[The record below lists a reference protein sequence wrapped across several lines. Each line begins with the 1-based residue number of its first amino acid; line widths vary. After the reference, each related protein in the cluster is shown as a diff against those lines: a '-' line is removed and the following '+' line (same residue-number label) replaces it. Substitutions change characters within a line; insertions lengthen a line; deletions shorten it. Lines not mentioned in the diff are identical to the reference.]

1 MVEDLSVKSKI
12 YTKIRLDRNKNSN
25 FKVKKK
31 AMRICIN
38 LLAIFCVAVL
48 SAQQPFTISE
58 SIVEAET
65 KSASQLLNYR
75 ANLNTGNYDVK
86 YHRLY
91 LNVDPGQV
99 GMSGSVTTYFEA
111 KSDLNEVVFDLSDNM
126 TVSSVTQRENELTF
140 VQNANDELRITLPEV
155 LNQGV
160 LDSLTVNYSGN
171 PQNSGFGSYEQTTHN
186 GVPIVWTLSEPYGA
200 KAWWPCKQDLID
212 KADSVDVYINTPR
225 FTPGNED
232 YVAVSNGVELS
243 QVIQGNNKVTRFKH
257 RYPIPAYLIAIAIT
271 NYTVYNDVVPN
282 NGQPFDIVNYVF
294 PESLSTAQAS
304 TPVTVDIMN
313 FFVDTFEPYPYADE
327 KYGHAQFG
335 WAGGMEHTTVSFM
348 GNFSRELITHELA
361 HQWFGNKVTCGS
373 WQDIWLNEGFATYL
387 YGLVIEEFDGD
398 AAFNTWKQQRSNFV
412 TSQPDGAVYLKPQDT
427 TSINRIFSSRLSYN
441 KGAMVLHML
450 RKKMGDANFFQGL
463 RDYLA
468 HPDLAFDYA
477 KTADFIP
484 IMESAGNQ
492 DLTEFFNDW
501 LFNEG
506 HPSFEVL
513 WEQPLENELHVYLS
527 QNQSHPSVDFFEVE
541 VPLRLIG
548 TQGESLDVLLSH
560 STNNQLFVETVN
572 FEVSDIIFDPN
583 SDILSRNNTVSLS
596 TDAFN
601 LDNEII
607 LYPNPTTDL
616 LTIQK
621 PESVIIER
629 VKIHNVLGQIV
640 LDLPYFVSTLDLR
653 ALKSGMYFIEF
664 STKNSSVNKTVLKK

>member
-1 MVEDLSVKSKI
+1 
-12 YTKIRLDRNKNSN
+12 
-25 FKVKKK
+25 
-31 AMRICIN
+31 MRIYIN
-38 LLAIFCVAVL
+38 LLAFLSVTVL
-48 SAQQPFTISE
+48 FAQQPLTISE
-58 SIVEAET
+58 SIVEVEA
-65 KSASQLLNYR
+65 KSASRLMNYR

-86 YHRLY
+86 YHRLF
-91 LNVDPGQV
+91 LNIDPGQI
-99 GMSGSVTTYFEA
+99 GISGAVTTYFEA
-111 KSDLNEVVFDLSDNM
+111 KSDLNEVIFDLTSNM
-126 TVSSVTQRENELTF
+126 VVSSVTQRENELTF
-140 VQNANDELRITLPEV
+140 TQNANDELRITLPEV

-171 PQNSGFGSYEQTTHN
+171 PISSGFGSYEQTTHA

-212 KADSVDVYINTPR
+212 KADSVDVYLNTPR
-225 FTPGNED
+225 FTPGNGD

-271 NYTVYNDVVPN
+271 NYTIYNDVVPN
-282 NGQPFDIVNYVF
+282 NGEPFDIVNYVF
-294 PESLSTAQAS
+294 PESLATAQAS

-313 FFVDTFEPYPYADE
+313 YFVDIFEPYPYADE

-335 WAGGMEHTTVSFM
+335 WGGGMEHTTVSFM

-387 YGLVIEEFDGD
+387 YGLVIEEFDGN
-398 AAFNTWKQQRSNFV
+398 AAFSTWKQQRGNFV
-412 TSQPDGAVYLKPQDT
+412 TSQPDGSVYLKPQDT

-441 KGAMVLHML
+441 KAAMVLHML
-450 RKKMGDANFFQGL
+450 RKKMGDVNFFQGL

-468 HPDLAFDYA
+468 HPDLSFDYA

-484 IMESAGNQ
+484 IMESASNQ

-506 HPSFEVL
+506 HPSFEII
-513 WEQPLENELHVYLS
+513 WNQPQEDEVHISLS
-527 QNQSHPSVDFFEVE
+527 QTQSHPSVDFFEVD
-541 VPLRLIG
+541 VPLRLTG
-548 TQGESLDVLLSH
+548 TQGEILDLILSH
-560 STNNQLFVETVN
+560 TTNNQLFVETVN

-583 SDILSRNNTVSLS
+583 FDVLSRNNSVSLS
-596 TDAFN
+596 IDEINLETD
-601 LDNEII
+601 IV
-607 LYPNPTTDL
+607 LYPNPTTGI

-621 PESVIIER
+621 PESLFIER
-629 VKIHNVLGQIV
+629 IRIHNVLGQV
-640 LDLPYFVSTLDLR
+640 VMDVPYYEKNLDLS

-664 STKNSSVNKTVLKK
+664 SNANTLVNKTVLKK

>member
-1 MVEDLSVKSKI
+1 
-12 YTKIRLDRNKNSN
+12 
-25 FKVKKK
+25 
-31 AMRICIN
+31 MRIYIN
-38 LLAIFCVAVL
+38 LLAFLSVTVL
-48 SAQQPFTISE
+48 FAQQPLTISE
-58 SIVEAET
+58 SIVEVEA
-65 KSASQLLNYR
+65 KSASRLINYR

-86 YHRLY
+86 YHRLF
-91 LNVDPGQV
+91 LNIDPGQI
-99 GMSGSVTTYFEA
+99 GISGAVTTYFEA
-111 KSDLNEVVFDLSDNM
+111 KSDLNEVIFDLTSNM
-126 TVSSVTQRENELTF
+126 IVSSVTQRENELTF
-140 VQNANDELRITLPEV
+140 TQNANDELRITLPEV

-171 PQNSGFGSYEQTTHN
+171 PVSSGFGSYEQTTHA

-212 KADSVDVYINTPR
+212 KADSVDVYLNTPR

-271 NYTVYNDVVPN
+271 NYTIYNDVVPN
-282 NGQPFDIVNYVF
+282 NGEPFDIVNYVF
-294 PESLSTAQAS
+294 PESLATAQAS

-313 FFVDTFEPYPYADE
+313 YFVDIFEPYPYADE

-335 WAGGMEHTTVSFM
+335 WGGGMEHTTVSFM

-387 YGLVIEEFDGD
+387 YGLVIEEFDGN
-398 AAFNTWKQQRSNFV
+398 AAFSTWKQQRGNFV
-412 TSQPDGAVYLKPQDT
+412 TSQPDGSVYLKPQDT

-441 KGAMVLHML
+441 KAAMVLHML

-484 IMESAGNQ
+484 IMESASNQ

-506 HPSFEVL
+506 HPSFEII
-513 WEQPLENELHVYLS
+513 WNQPQEDEVQISLS
-527 QNQSHPSVDFFEVE
+527 QTPSHPSVDFFEVD
-541 VPLRLIG
+541 VPLRLTG
-548 TQGESLDVLLSH
+548 TQGEILDLILSH
-560 STNNQLFVETVN
+560 TTNNQLFVETVN

-583 SDILSRNNTVSLS
+583 FDVLSRNNSVSLS
-596 TDAFN
+596 IDDINLETD
-601 LDNEII
+601 IV
-607 LYPNPTTDL
+607 LYPNPTTGI
-616 LTIQK
+616 LTIKK
-621 PESVIIER
+621 PESLFIER
-629 VKIHNVLGQIV
+629 IRIHNVLGQV
-640 LDLPYFVSTLDLR
+640 VMDVLYYETNLDLS

-664 STKNSSVNKTVLKK
+664 SNANTLVNKTVLKK

>member
-1 MVEDLSVKSKI
+1 MIGLKI
-12 YTKIRLDRNKNSN
+12 LILGLKRS
-25 FKVKKK
+25 
-31 AMRICIN
+31 AMRSYMN
-38 LLAIFCVAVL
+38 FLAIL
-48 SAQQPFTISE
+48 STAFLCAQQPLTISE
-58 SIVEAET
+58 SIVEVEA
-65 KSASQLLNYR
+65 KSASRLMNYR

-86 YHRLY
+86 YHRLF

-99 GMSGSVTTYFEA
+99 GMSGAVTTYFEA
-111 KSDLNEVVFDLSDNM
+111 KSDLNEIVFDLTNNM
-126 TVSSVTQRENELTF
+126 MVSSVTQRENELAFT
-140 VQNANDELRITLPEV
+140 QNTEDELRITLPEV

-160 LDSLTVNYSGN
+160 LDSLTVHYSGN
-171 PQNSGFGSYEQTTHN
+171 PENSGFGSYEQTTHN

-212 KADSVDVYINTPR
+212 KADSVDVYLNTPR
-225 FTPGNED
+225 FTPNNEA

-243 QVIQGNNKVTRFKH
+243 QVIQGENKVTRFKH

-271 NYTVYNDVVPN
+271 NYTIYNDVVPN
-282 NGQPFDIVNYVF
+282 NGEPFDIVNYVF
-294 PESLSTAQAS
+294 PESLATAQAS
-304 TPVTVDIMN
+304 TPITVEIMN

-387 YGLVIEEFDGD
+387 YGLVIEEFDGHV
-398 AAFNTWKQQRSNFV
+398 AFNTWKQQRSNFI
-412 TSQPDGAVYLKPQDT
+412 TSQPDGSVYLKPQDT

-450 RKKMGDANFFQGL
+450 RKKMGDINFFQGL
-463 RDYLA
+463 KDYLA

-484 IMESAGNQ
+484 IMESASNQ

-513 WEQPLENELHVYLS
+513 WNQTQENEVQFNLS
-527 QNQSHPSVDFFEVE
+527 QTQSHPTVDFFEVD

-560 STNNQLFVETVN
+560 SINNQLFVETVN
-572 FEVSDIIFDPN
+572 FEVADIIFDPN
-583 SDILSRNNTVSLS
+583 FDIISRNNSITLS
-596 TDAFN
+596 IEDTN
-601 LDNEII
+601 LDTEIV
-607 LYPNPTTDL
+607 LYPNPTGGI

-621 PESVIIER
+621 PESVLIER
-629 VKIHNVLGQIV
+629 IRIHNVLGQKV
-640 LDLPYFVSTLDLR
+640 FDLPYYETNLDLS
-653 ALKSGMYFIEF
+653 ALKSGIYFVEF
-664 STKNSSVNKTVLKK
+664 TTPNALINKTVLKK

>member
-1 MVEDLSVKSKI
+1 
-12 YTKIRLDRNKNSN
+12 
-25 FKVKKK
+25 
-31 AMRICIN
+31 MRIYIN
-38 LLAIFCVAVL
+38 LLALWSVAIL
-48 SAQQPFTISE
+48 FAQKPLTISE
-58 SIVEAET
+58 SIVEVEA

-91 LNVDPGQV
+91 LNINPVQI
-99 GMSGSVTTYFEA
+99 GMSGAVTTYFEA
-111 KSDLNEVVFDLSDNM
+111 KSDLNEVVFDLTSNM
-126 TVSSVTQRENELTF
+126 IVSSVTQRENELTF
-140 VQNANDELRITLPEV
+140 TQNADDELRINLPEV

-160 LDSLTVNYSGN
+160 LDSLTVHYSGN
-171 PQNSGFGSYEQTTHN
+171 PISSGFGSYEQTTHA

-212 KADSVDVYINTPR
+212 KADSVDVYLNTPR

-271 NYTVYNDVVPN
+271 NYTIYNDVVPN
-282 NGQPFDIVNYVF
+282 NGEPFDIVNYVF
-294 PESLSTAQAS
+294 PESLATAQAS

-313 FFVDTFEPYPYADE
+313 YFVDIFEPYPYADE

-335 WAGGMEHTTVSFM
+335 WGGGMEHTTVSFM

-387 YGLVIEEFDGD
+387 YGLVIEEFDGNT
-398 AAFNTWKQQRSNFV
+398 AFSTWKQQRNNFI
-412 TSQPDGAVYLKPQDT
+412 TSQPDGSVYLKPQDT

-441 KGAMVLHML
+441 KAAMVLHML

-484 IMESAGNQ
+484 IMESASNQ

-513 WEQPLENELHVYLS
+513 WNQPQEDEVQISLS
-527 QNQSHPSVDFFEVE
+527 QTQSHPSVDFFEVD

-548 TQGESLDVLLSH
+548 TQGEILDLIRSNT
-560 STNNQLFVETVN
+560 TNNQLFVETVN
-572 FEVSDIIFDPN
+572 FEVSEIIFDPN
-583 SDILSRNNTVSLS
+583 FDVLSRNNTVSLS
-596 TDAFN
+596 INDMN
-601 LDNEII
+601 LETEIL
-607 LYPNPTTDL
+607 LYPNPTTGI

-629 VKIHNVLGQIV
+629 IRIHNVLGQLV
-640 LDLPYFVSTLDLR
+640 MDVPYYETNLDLS
-653 ALKSGMYFIEF
+653 ALKSGMYFVEF
-664 STKNSSVNKTVLKK
+664 SNAHTWVNKTVLKK